1 MLRNTSIKELDS
13 LLRQELKIPEYQ
25 REYAWLE
32 EDLEDLWSDLE
43 STKESSDPMYKHFF
57 GQVVVHA
64 DDSTSRLAIIDGQQ
78 RVTTSTIL
86 IKAFL
91 DRFNELKE
99 YFFVNKDSERN
110 EDASRA
116 LIAGEDIIGCN
127 SRIHD
132 AYNLKP
138 HLQQNDT
145 DNEYFK
151 KNILM
156 SRNCPA
162 EKAPKES
169 QELMRK
175 AYLYFEKKIGSIL
188 KDEKKEDWL
197 EILNEYLTVFTKRFQ
212 VMYIEA
218 TKLEEAFMIFETL
231 NARGEDL
238 ETGDL
243 LKNYLFTTA
252 NDVNQAQAKWRTMI
266 NALDGLDLTKYIRY
280 YWNSNHQ
287 FTREKALYRQ
297 ITQKVR
303 SRRESIG
310 LLDELNEYAQFFHDL
325 ANPYEPVILD
335 QNQPLINTLKGL
347 SILKASSFYPILL
360 AMFQSK
366 NHSFSDEDFAKVAFA
381 IEVFVFRNAAIA
393 GMTANRTEVSF
404 ANIAKKI
411 YDGDFAEA
419 DTIVKAIEEDMID
432 DADFKTRFE
441 TISINN
447 KERIRYIFRKIHQ
460 HLSPNDELN
469 INNMDV
475 HIEHIMPQTITDSE
489 WPNVGDTAE
498 QKEEHKK
505 HLWRLGNLCLLS
517 SKLNQSISKKCF
529 SYKKENAYKDS
540 KIEPNN
546 ELIQYDDWDYET
558 IEKRQEHLSDLALKI
573 WPKI

>member
-25 REYAWLE
+25 REYSWLE

-43 STKESSDPMYKHFF
+43 STKESNDPMYKHFF

-64 DDSTSRLAIIDGQQ
+64 DDTSSRLAIIDGQQ
-78 RVTTSTIL
+78 RITTSTIL
-86 IKAFL
+86 IKSFL
-91 DRFNELKE
+91 DHFNYLKE
-99 YFFVNKDSERN
+99 YFFTNKDLEKT

-132 AYNLKP
+132 SYSLKP

-151 KNILM
+151 KSILM
-156 SRNCPA
+156 SKECPT
-162 EKAPKES
+162 EKASKES

-175 AYLYFEKKIGSIL
+175 AYLFFQKKLDSIL
-188 KDEKKEDWL
+188 KDEKKENWL
-197 EILNEYLTVFTKRFQ
+197 EILNEYLNTFTKRFQ

-252 NDVNQAQAKWRTMI
+252 NDVNQAQTKWRTMI
-266 NALDGLDLTKYIRY
+266 SSLDGLDLTKYIRY
-280 YWNSNHQ
+280 YWNSNHA

-297 ITQKVR
+297 ITQKIR

-310 LLDELNEYAQFFHDL
+310 LLDELNEYAQYFHDL
-325 ANPYEPVILD
+325 ANPYDPVIFD
-335 QNQPLINTLKGL
+335 QNQDLINSLKGL

-360 AMFQSK
+360 AMIQSK
-366 NHSFSDEDFAKVAFA
+366 ENTFSDEDFASVARA

-393 GMTANRTEVSF
+393 GMTANKTEVRF
-404 ANIAKKI
+404 AAIAKKI
-411 YDGDFAEA
+411 YDGYLITA
-419 DTIVKAIEEDMID
+419 DQIIQDIRSEMID
-432 DADFKTRFE
+432 DEDFKARFE
-441 TISINN
+441 TIATNN
-447 KERIRYIFRKIHQ
+447 KERIRYIFRKIHEY
-460 HLSPNDELN
+460 LSPNDELN

-475 HIEHIMPQTITDSE
+475 HIEHIMPQTITENE
-489 WPNVGDTAE
+489 WPNVADSDE
-498 QKEEHKK
+498 HKEEHKK
-505 HLWRLGNLCLLS
+505 YLWRLGNLCLLS
-517 SKLNQSISKKCF
+517 RKLNQSISKKCF
-529 SYKKENAYKDS
+529 FYKKDNAYKDS
-540 KIEPNN
+540 KIEPN
-546 ELIQYDDWDYET
+546 EKLMEYTEWSFDT
-558 IEKRQEHLSDLALKI
+558 IDSRQKDLAEIALKI
-573 WPKI
+573 WK